1 MNTALSQGAGG
12 RSERTGR
19 MTGALALGIPL
30 LLLGACAGAP
40 HAQSQSSAMSAQG
53 GGGKIGVVDPQKLL
67 NDTESGKKARESLN
81 EFMKNRQAVVE
92 LEEKDLKRTE
102 DDLIK
107 QGSVLSAAAKKER
120 EEAFRRR
127 MMEYQQKVTDMN
139 REVQAKQ
146 QEVLEGFRDKVER
159 VVSKIAQQEGLQVVL
174 ERGRGG
180 ALVYHDQALDI
191 TARVV
196 DEMNRVGRDAVPS
209 KK

>member
-1 MNTALSQGAGG
+1 
-12 RSERTGR
+12 

-30 LLLGACAGAP
+30 LLGACAGAP
-40 HAQSQSSAMSAQG
+40 QAQSQTSAMSAQA

-67 NDTESGKKARESLN
+67 NDTDPGKKARESLN

-107 QGSVLSAAAKKER
+107 QGSVLSATAKKER

-159 VVSKIAQQEGLQVVL
+159 VVSKIAQQAGLQVVL

-196 DEMNRVGRDAVPS
+196 DEMNRVGRDAAPP

>member
-1 MNTALSQGAGG
+1 MI
-12 RSERTGR
+12 
-19 MTGALALGIPL
+19 GALALGLP

-40 HAQSQSSAMSAQG
+40 QAQSQTSAMPAQA

-67 NDTESGKKARESLN
+67 NDTEPGKKARESLN

-107 QGSVLSAAAKKER
+107 QGSVLSATAKKER

-146 QEVLEGFRDKVER
+146 NEVLEGFRDKVER
-159 VVSKIAQQEGLQVVL
+159 VVSKIAQQAGLQVVL

-196 DEMNRVGRDAVPS
+196 DEMNRVGRDAAPP

>member
-1 MNTALSQGAGG
+1 
-12 RSERTGR
+12 
-19 MTGALALGIPL
+19 MTGTIVVGVPL
-30 LLLGACAGAP
+30 LLVACAGAP
-40 HAQSQSSAMSAQG
+40 QAQSQTPAMLAQA

-67 NDTESGKKARESLN
+67 NDTEPGKKARESLN
-81 EFMKNRQAVVE
+81 GFMKNRQAVVE
-92 LEEKDLKRTE
+92 LEEKELKRME

-127 MMEYQQKVTDMN
+127 MMEYQQKINDMN
-139 REVQAKQ
+139 REVQEKQ
-146 QEVLEGFRDKVER
+146 KEIFEGFRDKVER
-159 VVSKIAQQEGLQVVL
+159 VVSKVAQQAGLQVVL

-191 TARVV
+191 TARVM
-196 DEMNRVGRDAVPS
+196 DEMNRIGQDAAPP

>member
-1 MNTALSQGAGG
+1 
-12 RSERTGR
+12 
-19 MTGALALGIPL
+19 MTGALALGLP

-40 HAQSQSSAMSAQG
+40 PAQSQTSAMSAQA

-67 NDTESGKKARESLN
+67 NDTEPGKKARESLN

-107 QGSVLSAAAKKER
+107 QGSVLSATAKKER

-159 VVSKIAQQEGLQVVL
+159 VVSKIAQQVGLQVVL

-196 DEMNRVGRDAVPS
+196 DEMNRVGPDAAPP